1 MKQDTQ
7 KNPLLRLA
15 QVLGQS
21 TVHKSKSWVGVGRFD
36 FPQQIR
42 LGTHCN
48 IWLEDGIERLM
59 GEVCR

>member
-1 MKQDTQ
+1 MKQNTQ
-7 KNPLLRLA
+7 KNNLLRLA
-15 QVLGQS
+15 QVLGQT

-36 FPQQIR
+36 YPQQIR
-42 LGTHCN
+42 LGTRCN